1 MVSHSSHT
9 IIVNELLILVI
20 LVASISFFGS
30 KFVTYAEVLVMML
43 HIERSLILT
52 LIGHGRY
59 ILKN

>member
-30 KFVTYAEVLVMML
+30 KFVTYAEVW
-43 HIERSLILT
+43 
-52 LIGHGRY
+52 
-59 ILKN
+59 

>member
-20 LVASISFFGS
+20 LVASISFFSS

-52 LIGHGRY
+52 LIGHGRD